1 MNVFTKKIKDFCEN
15 NAKIDHNIWHFF
27 HTYLFN
33 VKIVTWQKPPL
44 TCENAP
50 FFHLFLIK

>member
-1 MNVFTKKIKDFCEN
+1 
-15 NAKIDHNIWHFF
+15 
-27 HTYLFN
+27 

-50 FFHLFLIK
+50 FFHLFLIKLLTKNLC